1 MGTVARHH
9 CSCGDTDSQIKSA
22 GGNPTGSV
30 NTLSCGAFQRVPATL
45 RGKELFMKRYTVNEL
60 RENRNRA
67 WEQAKAFL
75 DEHRTENGTLS
86 AEDAATYD
94 RMEADV
100 VNLGKEIERMEHAE
114 QIEAEL
120 SRPVGTPLT
129 NAPGRSMDQKTGRAS
144 DAYKGAMLTALR
156 SNFRNVSNVLME
168 GTDSAGGYLVPAEW
182 DERLI
187 EKLEQENVLRSL
199 GTVIQTS
206 GERKLNVAATKP
218 AASWVEENGELVF
231 SDPAF
236 SQVILDAW
244 KLSVAVKVSEE
255 LLADNAYD
263 LEGFLIR
270 SFAQAIS
277 NAEEESFI
285 IGDGNKKPLGI
296 LAATG
301 GGEISVTTAGNSPTA
316 DEVLDLVY
324 KLKRPYR
331 ANAAFITADS
341 TLAFIRKLKDGNGQ
355 YIWQPALTAGEP
367 DRLMGY
373 PVYTSAYVPAI
384 DAGQPVMAFGD
395 FSYYNIGDRGI
406 RSFAALHERYA
417 EFGQVA
423 FVAKERVDGKL
434 ILPEAVQVLKM
445 KGTPAQG

>member
-1 MGTVARHH
+1 MGKNFT
-9 CSCGDTDSQIKSA
+9 I
-22 GGNPTGSV
+22 
-30 NTLSCGAFQRVPATL
+30 
-45 RGKELFMKRYTVNEL
+45 NEL
-60 RENRNRA
+60 CENRNRA
-67 WEQAKAFL
+67 WDQAKAFL

-86 AEDAATYD
+86 AEDAATYE

-100 VNLGKEIERMEHAE
+100 VSIGKEIERMGRAR
-114 QIEAEL
+114 QIDEDL

-129 NAPGRSMDQKTGRAS
+129 NTPGHGLNQKTGRAS
-144 DAYKGAMLTALR
+144 DAYKGAMLKALR
-156 SNFRNVSNVLME
+156 SNFRTVSNVLME
-168 GTDSAGGYLVPAEW
+168 GTDSAGGYLVPTEW
-182 DERLI
+182 DQRLI
-187 EKLEQENVLRSL
+187 EKLEQENVLRAL
-199 GTVIQTS
+199 GTVIQTT
-206 GERKLNVAATKP
+206 GERKINVAATRP
-218 AASWVEENGELVF
+218 AASWVEENGDLVF
-231 SDPAF
+231 TDASF

-277 NAEEESFI
+277 NAEEAAFI
-285 IGDGNKKPLGI
+285 TGDGNKKPLGI

-301 GGEISVTTAGNSPTA
+301 GGEIGVTTAGNSPTA
-316 DEVLDLVY
+316 DEVLDLIY

-341 TLAFIRKLKDGNGQ
+341 TLAFIRELKDGSGQ
-355 YIWQPALTAGEP
+355 YLWQPALTAGEP

-384 DAGQPVMAFGD
+384 AAGQPVMAFGD
-395 FSYYNIGDRGI
+395 FSYYNIGDRGT
-406 RSFAALHERYA
+406 RSFAALHELYA
-417 EFGQVA
+417 GVGQVA

-434 ILPEAVQVLKM
+434 VLPEAVQVLKV